1 MQLHIDLSGSF
12 MARDDLDLLEDA
24 QQAIIALLNPDADLD
39 RAGRDRL
46 ATLLRILDE
55 LRIAVLQAASLQP

>member
-1 MQLHIDLSGSF
+1 MKLHIDLSGSF
-12 MARDDLDLLEDA
+12 MARDDLDLLADA
-24 QQAIIALLNPDADLD
+24 QQVIIALLNSDADLD

-55 LRIAVLQAASLQP
+55 LRIVVLQAASLQP

>member
-12 MARDDLDLLEDA
+12 MARDDLDLLADA
-24 QQAIIALLNPDADLD
+24 QQVIIALLNPDADLD

>member
-24 QQAIIALLNPDADLD
+24 QQAIIALLNPDAELD
-39 RAGRDRL
+39 RSGRDRL

-55 LRIAVLQAASLQP
+55 LRIAVLHAASLQP

>member
-1 MQLHIDLSGSF
+1 MKLHIDLSGSF
-12 MARDDLDLLEDA
+12 MARDDLDLLADA
-24 QQAIIALLNPDADLD
+24 QQVIIALLNPDADLD